1 MIQEE
6 RQAPFLLIAVD
17 IRRPASVSTPV
28 PFEWFY
34 YTPPGRSG
42 KQLLQLFH
50 PGTPTASTTRKHQD
64 TPRRVLG
71 HCPGSVVWR
80 PSTSLTCSQVEQVKG
95 VLIMYL
101 HPLRFRPSGVG
112 TLGSLFQCILLG
124 PGYNVIAFRIRVL
137 RHDPYSQFHYILSVI
152 ENKSITVHSSTK
164 VFITECSDT
173 FSARLNCNTLSAKS
187 Q

>member
-1 MIQEE
+1 MNQEE

-28 PFEWFY
+28 PFEWFN

-42 KQLLQLFH
+42 KRLLQLFH

-64 TPRRVLG
+64 PPRRVLE

-80 PSTSLTCSQVEQVKG
+80 PSTSLTGCQFKEAEGILV
-95 VLIMYL
+95 MYL

-112 TLGSLFQCILLG
+112 PGGSLFQCILLG
-124 PGYNVIAFRIRVL
+124 PGYNVIAFRIRILCHDPNCQL
-137 RHDPYSQFHYILSVI
+137 RHLVL
-152 ENKSITVHSSTK
+152 
-164 VFITECSDT
+164 T
-173 FSARLNCNTLSAKS
+173 FLL
-187 Q
+187 